1 MKRTRLVGSWL
12 LVAALASKALGCSSQ
27 DAVPAVNA
35 DASPSTAD
43 NGRDPDSGDDPDVGP
58 NDGDTTGP
66 DGAATRSLDPT
77 PGKYLQTCD
86 GSGGVAID
94 FTHFLDLND
103 ENQGVRIYER
113 AKKAPPVK
121 QLDVSTAIGIE
132 TSEEADLEDAA
143 RIGNRVYAI
152 GSHGRNKDGK
162 LLDARYRFFAMDL
175 TGSLPNLTVAVAGS
189 YAHLLEDL
197 LSSGNWTTPNTSL
210 ISAIS
215 KASKLSDDSDSDLA
229 PEKNGTNIE
238 GLAAYPSATSPGR
251 LAIGFRN
258 PEPGSRAIIVTLT
271 NADAV
276 FGGAKA
282 HFGEAIELDLG
293 GLGIRGMAWSEA
305 HAAMLILAGPHDSG
319 GPFRLY
325 KWSGV
330 ASAAPTLVKTLTPP
344 SDASAEVVIPYPGT
358 KDVQV
363 LFDMGDSNVGGD
375 SCKDA
380 SSASR
385 FFTDAIVH
393 VD

>member
-1 MKRTRLVGSWL
+1 MKRIHVVGSWL
-12 LVAALASKALGCSSQ
+12 FVAALAFGCSSQ
-27 DAVPAVNA
+27 DSVDA
-35 DASPSTAD
+35 DGSPSAVH
-43 NGRDPDSGDDPDVGP
+43 SGE
-58 NDGDTTGP
+58 DTGTDTGEP
-66 DGAATRSLDPT
+66 HAHDAASLTLDPT
-77 PGKYLQTCD
+77 PGKYLETCD
-86 GSGGVAID
+86 GSGGVAIGVN
-94 FTHFLDLND
+94 HFLDVND

-113 AKKAPPVK
+113 GKNAGPVK
-121 QLDVSTAIGIE
+121 QLDVSKGIGLD
-132 TSEEADLEDAA
+132 TSDEADLEDAA
-143 RIGNRVYAI
+143 RIGDRVYVI

-162 LLDARYRFFAMDL
+162 LEDARYRFLAMDL
-175 TGSLPNLTVAVAGS
+175 SGTLPDLKVAVAGS
-189 YAHLLEDL
+189 YSHLLDDL
-197 LSSGNWTTPNTSL
+197 LSSDNWTTSNASV

-215 KASKLSDDSDSDLA
+215 KASKLSDDSNSDLA

-238 GLAAYPSATSPGR
+238 GLAAYPSATLPGR

-276 FGGAKA
+276 LGGAKA
-282 HFGEAIELDLG
+282 HFGEAIELDLD
-293 GLGIRGMAWSEA
+293 GLGIRSMAWSKE
-305 HAAMLILAGPHDSG
+305 HDAMLIIAGPHDSG

-330 ASAAPTLVKTLTPP
+330 ASEAPSLVKTLKPP
-344 SDASAEVVIPYPGT
+344 SDGSAEVVIPYPGT

-363 LFDMGDSNVGGD
+363 LFDMGDSKIGDD

-380 SSASR
+380 SSSKR